1 MNKNDTDS
9 NAIET
14 NASNTKLDSLKEIND
29 RRKALAKIGKFSA
42 YAVPTS
48 IAIITSKPAHASVA

>member
-1 MNKNDTDS
+1 MNKTHTDF
-9 NAIET
+9 NLIQT
-14 NASNTKLDSLKEIND
+14 DDSNTKLNSLKEIND

-48 IAIITSKPAHASVA
+48 IAIITSKPAHASVT